1 MFCLVL
7 SYWVVYTFKE
17 EGRSI
22 VFVQT
27 APKDKH
33 GRVLMYYA
41 EGYREQG
48 KVRQRKVERIGFID
62 EFTHLY
68 DDPVAHFKEVAK
80 QKTKEKRDSRQ
91 PITITLSPH
100 ARLPFHQDTGTYDCV
115 RNLGH
120 AAISQVFHTLGIHK
134 FLDDRRKY
142 LKCDYNLTAV
152 MKLLVYERILAPGS
166 KRAAWMGKSKY
177 FDKMDFSLNDIY
189 HALSIFPQWRDDLL
203 QMLNQKMVE
212 QYDRDSTLLFYDVT
226 NYYFE
231 IDNEDDFRK
240 KGMSKEHRPNPIVQ
254 MGLFMDDRGFP
265 VTYDLFSGNT
275 NEGKTF
281 SPMSERVRSQL
292 DLDHIIFVADKAMMS
307 GDNVADVITNHNGY
321 IFSKSVR
328 GGTQHLKDTVRDR
341 SGYVRFD
348 AQGNEIAPSDT
359 DTPVSFMYKVL
370 DEIKDTH
377 VRDAGGN
384 RRCVKGVGHHQI
396 IYWSAKYA
404 DRAKLDRQAA
414 VEKAL
419 AASHSHSKD
428 VVDNNHGK
436 NKYLRTQVY
445 DKDTNQ
451 HIKHYDAKIVFDFG
465 KLEEDESLD
474 GFYVIETNVTG
485 LRESVDATGYATKE
499 SEQSFV
505 GKSRWLKH
513 EGMLQLNRI
522 VTPRDI
528 IDMYHG
534 LWKIEQTFRVTKSE
548 LQARPVYVARED
560 RIGSHFLTCFIS
572 LLIIRILEHELD
584 HQYSTEEIIES
595 LKKANVA
602 ELNSTT
608 FMTLYYD
615 IVLRDLYETKG
626 IEFGQNLYTRSQIR
640 SMLAKTKK

>member
-1 MFCLVL
+1 
-7 SYWVVYTFKE
+7 
-17 EGRSI
+17 
-22 VFVQT
+22 
-27 APKDKH
+27 
-33 GRVLMYYA
+33 
-41 EGYREQG
+41 
-48 KVRQRKVERIGFID
+48 
-62 EFTHLY
+62 
-68 DDPVAHFKEVAK
+68 
-80 QKTKEKRDSRQ
+80 
-91 PITITLSPH
+91 
-100 ARLPFHQDTGTYDCV
+100 
-115 RNLGH
+115 
-120 AAISQVFHTLGIHK
+120 
-134 FLDDRRKY
+134 
-142 LKCDYNLTAV
+142 
-152 MKLLVYERILAPGS
+152 
-166 KRAAWMGKSKY
+166 
-177 FDKMDFSLNDIY
+177 
-189 HALSIFPQWRDDLL
+189 
-203 QMLNQKMVE
+203 MVE
-212 QYDRDSTLLFYDVT
+212 QYGRDSTLLFYDVT

-254 MGLFMDDRGFP
+254 MGLFMDDQGFP
-265 VTYDLFSGNT
+265 VTYDLFPGNT
-275 NEGKTF
+275 NDGKTF
-281 SPMSERVRSQL
+281 SPMSESVRSQL

-328 GGTQHLKDTVRDR
+328 GGTQHLKDTVRDS

-348 AQGNEIAPSDT
+348 AQGKEIAPSDT

-370 DEIKDTH
+370 DEIKDTP

-384 RRCVKGVGHHQI
+384 RRSVKGVGHHQI

-436 NKYLRTQVY
+436 NKYLSTQVF

-451 HIKHYDAKIVFDFG
+451 RIEHYDAKIVFDFG
-465 KLEEDESLD
+465 KLGEDESLD

-485 LRESVDATGYATKE
+485 LRESVDATGHATGE
-499 SEQSFV
+499 SEESFV

-615 IVLRDLYETKG
+615 LVLRDLYETKG